1 MLRALISPGKYV
13 QGAGAL
19 EEIGS
24 FASEL
29 GSKALVIGS
38 KTALKQGGSK
48 LVTGLGRI
56 PAVTAEFAGEVSK
69 KEINRLRERA
79 QAEGAD
85 FIIGFGGGKVIDTA
99 KAVSHYLKAPVAV
112 VPSIAATDAPTSA
125 LAVIYTEEGVFE
137 EYLVLPKNPDL
148 VLVDT
153 SLIAQ
158 APVRF
163 LVSGMGDAL
172 ATKFEAEANNQS
184 RKAAMSGGIPTAAA
198 LALANLCYET
208 LLEYGPAAKASA
220 VKHVASPALE
230 RIVEANTLLS
240 GLGFESGGLAAA
252 HAIHNGFTALEET
265 HSMYHGEKVAFA
277 TIVQLILEEQPLEQ
291 IEEVIAFCKAVG
303 LPTTLAQL
311 GISNIVPEDIMQVA
325 RAATTAGETIHN
337 EPFPVTAQMVY
348 DAILSA
354 DALGCAEEK

>member
-13 QGAGAL
+13 QGTGAL
-19 EEIGS
+19 EKIGS

-99 KAVSHYLKAPVAV
+99 KTVSHYLKAPVAI

-137 EYLVLPKNPDL
+137 EYLPKNPDL

-163 LVSGMGDAL
+163 LISGMGDAL
-172 ATKFEAEANNQS
+172 ATKFEAETYNQS
-184 RKAAMSGGIPTAAA
+184 RKAAMSGGISTAAA

-220 VKHVASPALE
+220 VKHVVSPA
-230 RIVEANTLLS
+230 RKGS
-240 GLGFESGGLAAA
+240 
-252 HAIHNGFTALEET
+252 
-265 HSMYHGEKVAFA
+265 
-277 TIVQLILEEQPLEQ
+277 
-291 IEEVIAFCKAVG
+291 
-303 LPTTLAQL
+303 
-311 GISNIVPEDIMQVA
+311 
-325 RAATTAGETIHN
+325 
-337 EPFPVTAQMVY
+337 
-348 DAILSA
+348 
-354 DALGCAEEK
+354 